1 MNMRGGKWEGQITF
15 FNCLQ
20 HEKGESDVETST
32 AWGRYTSFK
41 FLQLPNASFSI
52 ISTLSGIEIF
62 NNDSQ
67 FSNALIGITLRLLEK
82 VISFN
87 NNWK

>member
-1 MNMRGGKWEGQITF
+1 MKKESQMLKL
-15 FNCLQ
+15 LQ
-20 HEKGESDVETST
+20 HEEGILPLN
-32 AWGRYTSFK
+32 

-82 VISFN
+82 VISF
-87 NNWK
+87 KFVQR